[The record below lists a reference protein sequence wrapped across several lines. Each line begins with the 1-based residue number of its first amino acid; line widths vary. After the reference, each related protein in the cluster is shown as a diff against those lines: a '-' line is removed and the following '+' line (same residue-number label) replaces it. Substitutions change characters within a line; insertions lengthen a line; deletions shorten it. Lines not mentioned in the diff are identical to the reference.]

1 MRTSTVRLTVAPSN
15 AYTLIRLLAWLKLKR
30 YKIARDD
37 EMSPAWLPELATN
50 GPWVVM
56 HAYRQEPTQ
65 CQRLVGIEEIRKE
78 PVLSMM
84 SKGGCVPIHQDYE
97 TEIPKGCYLLIRERR
112 TWAR

>member
-37 EMSPAWLPELATN
+37 EMSPEWRTELAVS

-56 HAYRQEPTQ
+56 HAYHQKPTRR
-65 CQRLVGIEEIRKE
+65 QRLVGIEEIRKE
-78 PVLSMM
+78 PILSMM
-84 SKGGCVPIHQDYE
+84 SEGGCVPIHQDYE

-112 TWAR
+112 KWVQ